1 MSINQ
6 SSIANSEL
14 MFNRQLMQDQIFI
27 KNSPTESALQ
37 KTFLPC
43 KIKNIVV
50 AGKNTVITATQNAD

>member
-1 MSINQ
+1 
-6 SSIANSEL
+6 
-14 MFNRQLMQDQIFI
+14 MFNRQLMKDQIFI

-50 AGKNTVITATQNAD
+50 AGKNIVITATQNAD